1 MRRFNIIKKSRKK
14 SKDIDEKIQYLNK
27 ECKKTGLHEIANSTT
42 GLYQGSSINPNEKYV
57 EFTAIT
63 CNGYPFGISGD
74 ANLGQQS
81 VGGAMIRADGAAL
94 SPPHPITGERTVGMT
109 KGDISQGMK
118 IAIPGDRPTPQ
129 SRMTGPILWWFD
141 PSYNFAGAQ
150 GRWMQMEYSSPS
162 VHGNGVY
169 PSYQAGWGYWGTG
182 FLGFALL
189 RDDEEY
195 QHVFDCLKDSNGDQF
210 NPDEITVPTTIVFFQ
225 NDLGDPTHLPID
237 VRRFGFS
244 PEAYDY
250 LKNAAGLDIA
260 SGEPDLDTY
269 DWYLKTYP
277 NSGAAQWYYNNPSSN
292 PKNNPFLPINAYT
305 PFTDTASNP
314 NDSGY
319 SDVVSD
325 VDVNIGLGAQPGDQ
339 LAFFGG
345 GKNNNKPPSPPTS
358 RTNKGTLDAT
368 KASTGMY
375 PNMTPEIFF
384 QKYGITP
391 NQYLNLP

>member
-42 GLYQGSSINPNEKYV
+42 GLYQGTSINPNEKYL
-57 EFTAIT
+57 EFTAII

-74 ANLGQQS
+74 ANLGQES

-141 PSYNFAGAQ
+141 PSYNFAGQQ

-169 PSYQAGWGYWGTG
+169 PSFQAGWGYWGTG
-182 FLGFALL
+182 FLGFPLL

-210 NPDEITVPTTIVFFQ
+210 NPDEITVPTTTVFFQ
-225 NDLGDPTHLPID
+225 NDLGDPNFLPINID
-237 VRRFGFS
+237 GLS
-244 PEAYDY
+244 PEAYNYLLNGANNQTEVASSLSGGSYGDY
-250 LKNAAGLDIA
+250 YDVGGGDFRGLDQILRMYNDPSKGSKYPASMLKNINQLMI
-260 SGEPDLDTY
+260 DLD
-269 DWYLKTYP
+269 L
-277 NSGAAQWYYNNPSSN
+277 
-292 PKNNPFLPINAYT
+292 
-305 PFTDTASNP
+305 
-314 NDSGY
+314 
-319 SDVVSD
+319 V
-325 VDVNIGLGAQPGDQ
+325 
-339 LAFFGG
+339 
-345 GKNNNKPPSPPTS
+345 
-358 RTNKGTLDAT
+358 
-368 KASTGMY
+368 
-375 PNMTPEIFF
+375 
-384 QKYGITP
+384 
-391 NQYLNLP
+391 